1 MNDHLNPD
9 DAVPMP
15 RGTPAWPF
23 VIAGLMG
30 CGMCGILAM
39 VMGGAMFVSRRALAP
54 VPPPPPPVLG
64 TAPADGARLSLVPRG
79 GSAGE
84 LEVAASVLRQ
94 RLAGMQIEGQVWVED
109 GRLQVQVPDA
119 ALRDALALLTAG
131 GRLQFKLV
139 ATLEEEAAAAEVA
152 RIDSQ
157 KSARTYEEAGEP
169 LDTALREQ
177 EPPLLLENPGVEGYL
192 LARVYP
198 TTDDQQRAAIGFEFG
213 PEGRAAFRALTG
225 EHVGRELAVVLDGRI
240 QMVARIANAIDG
252 EGVISREEGYGEEE
266 LQRLITLLS
275 SGRLPVELDLEGQD

>member
-1 MNDHLNPD
+1 MTDHLNPD

-39 VMGGAMFVSRRALAP
+39 VLGGAMFASRAVLTP
-54 VPPPPPPVLG
+54 VPPP
-64 TAPADGARLSLVPRG
+64 APAVTPAQADVSRLSLVPRG
-79 GSAGE
+79 GGAGE

-109 GRLQVQVPDA
+109 GRLQVEVPDA
-119 ALRDALALLTAG
+119 AFRDALALLTAG

-139 ATLEEEAAAAEVA
+139 ATLAEEAAAAEVA

-157 KSARTYEEAGEP
+157 KSARGYEEAAEP
-169 LDTALREQ
+169 LDTATRE
-177 EPPLLLENPGVEGYL
+177 EGPLLLENPGVEGYL

-198 TTDDQQRAAIGFEFG
+198 TTDEHERPAIGFEFG

-225 EHVGRELAVVLDGRI
+225 EHVGRELAVVLDGRV
-240 QMVARIANAIDG
+240 QMVATIASAIDG
-252 EGVISREEGYGEEE
+252 SGVISREEGYGEDE